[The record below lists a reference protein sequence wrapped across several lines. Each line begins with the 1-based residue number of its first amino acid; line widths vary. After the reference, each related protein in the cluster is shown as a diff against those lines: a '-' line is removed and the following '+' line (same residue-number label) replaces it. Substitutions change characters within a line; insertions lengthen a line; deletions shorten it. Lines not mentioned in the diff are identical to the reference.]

1 MKSTVY
7 GTASQ
12 FLDATGEF
20 LERNEAVNNLLLGL
34 SNMLVQ
40 KKQRGES
47 TAGHFLYSVE
57 TDEGAMVLVVLITD
71 KNLIVYGDGTE
82 QTETAIQ
89 TAIADIRRLGL
100 TVPGVIGPTP
110 LAHSFALAWASQ
122 MKLEPVVHMNQ
133 LIYRLD
139 KVNDIPYASGQLR
152 KTALQDH
159 DTIAGW
165 IYEFAE
171 SVNEGMTRQ
180 EAANKALEFI
190 RDGSVYIWIDGD
202 RPVSMAR
209 SSRPTRNGI
218 VLNYV
223 YTPPQWI
230 RQGYASSCV
239 AALSRRLLDEGYRF
253 CTLYTDAANPTSNHI
268 YTEIGYRP
276 VQDSIHYRFK

>member
-12 FLDATGEF
+12 FLTATGEF
-20 LERNEAVNNLLLGL
+20 LEQNEAVNNLLLGL
-34 SNMLVQ
+34 SNILVQ
-40 KKQRGES
+40 KEQRGEA

-71 KNLIVYGDGTE
+71 KNLIVYGDGAEHTE
-82 QTETAIQ
+82 AAIQ

-133 LIYRLD
+133 LIYQLD
-139 KVNDIPYASGQLR
+139 QLNDIPYAAGHLR
-152 KTALQDH
+152 KAALQDH

-171 SVNEGMTRQ
+171 SVNERMARQ

-190 RDGSVYIWIDGD
+190 RDGSVYIWNDGD

-218 VLNYV
+218 VVNYV
-223 YTPPQWI
+223 YTPPQW
-230 RQGYASSCV
+230 RRRGYASSCV
-239 AALSRRLLDEGYRF
+239 AALSRHLLDEGYRF

-268 YTEIGYRP
+268 YMEIGYRP